1 MALALFLVFL
11 YALGTAVALPTPL
24 EAVLGAVEL
33 APGWAV
39 ILVAVL
45 GKLAGAYL
53 VFWLAVRVKGLPRV
67 QAWQQGNRYA
77 KRLMEFGR
85 KWVDRYGAPALFLL
99 LLIPGFPD
107 TGAVYLLAVAGG
119 RPLAF
124 SLAAAGA
131 SAVRLSLVYLG
142 VWSITRSAL

>member
-11 YALGTAVALPTPL
+11 YAVGTSVVLPTPL
-24 EAVLGAVEL
+24 EAVLSAVKL

-39 ILVAVL
+39 IAVAVL
-45 GKLAGAYL
+45 GKLVGAYL

-67 QAWQQGNRYA
+67 QSWQGRNRYA
-77 KRLMEFGR
+77 RWLMEFGR

-99 LLIPGFPD
+99 LLIPGFTD

-119 RPLAF
+119 RPVAF
-124 SLAAAGA
+124 SLATAGA
-131 SAVRLSLVYLG
+131 GAVRLSLAYLG
-142 VWSITRSAL
+142 IMGLSRTIS